1 MTAAPSRATTCARCR
16 AKLPLEAH
24 LHAPMTACPLCANP
38 LQVALFPAFVHG
50 TGASAAR
57 AEAVVAEGQSACF
70 YHQDKLAVTPCDA
83 CGRFLCALCDIEL
96 QGRHLCPACLEAGA
110 KSRRIETLERARTR
124 WDVLASQLVL
134 LSLFLFF
141 LAPVV
146 TLAVLVMVFAT
157 WKSPPS
163 LVARS
168 RVRLAVSG
176 VFAALLMAASLVFW
190 FSVFKN

>member
-1 MTAAPSRATTCARCR
+1 MS
-16 AKLPLEAH
+16 
-24 LHAPMTACPLCANP
+24 ACPLCANP
-38 LQVALFPAFVHG
+38 LQVVLFPAFVHG

-134 LSLFLFF
+134 LSLLMFF

-146 TLAVLVMVFAT
+146 SLAVLVMVVAT

-163 LVARS
+163 LVSRS

-176 VFAALLMAASLVFW
+176 VFAALMLAASLVFW
-190 FSVFKN
+190 FSVFNN